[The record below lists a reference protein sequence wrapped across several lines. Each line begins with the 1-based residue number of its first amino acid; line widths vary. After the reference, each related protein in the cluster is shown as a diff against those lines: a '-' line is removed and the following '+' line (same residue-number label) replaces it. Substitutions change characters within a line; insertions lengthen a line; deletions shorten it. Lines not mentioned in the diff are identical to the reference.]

1 MSVDPLVSMVLLMSV
16 DSCERTVETVEFTDV
31 LPCKKSSIRLRSCV
45 CSDDASQAINDENG
59 YCELQVKFDK
69 DTNKLEITL

>member
-1 MSVDPLVSMVLLMSV
+1 LKQHYED
-16 DSCERTVETVEFTDV
+16 
-31 LPCKKSSIRLRSCV
+31 KIRLCAFDAAV
-45 CSDDASQAINDENG
+45 CSDDVSQIINDENG